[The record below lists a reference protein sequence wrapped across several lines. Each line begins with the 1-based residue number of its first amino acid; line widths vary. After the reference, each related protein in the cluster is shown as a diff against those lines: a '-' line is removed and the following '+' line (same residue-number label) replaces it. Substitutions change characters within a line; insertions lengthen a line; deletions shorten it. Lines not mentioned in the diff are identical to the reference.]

1 MADKSAIDDL
11 LRYEHGWA
19 DAMGDFWRE
28 RMERLRTIDTGA
40 LYRSIKAHIEQGS
53 TTTIEHNFMMYGI
66 YVAAGVGPAHEW
78 YRWTKGVKI
87 KRINGGDLNFLGAE
101 YREEQGLDKPKKV
114 GPAWGGRVAG
124 GDPKG
129 PRDWFCRKYY
139 SSVMKLNEHE
149 AAFYGERYQGL
160 MASAITEMFTG
171 IGAARNL

>member
-101 YREEQGLDKPKKV
+101 YREEQGLDKPKRV

-129 PRDWFCRKYY
+129 PRDWFSRKYY
-139 SSVMKLNEHE
+139 PSVMKLNEHE